1 MTRYLPPLLLTCL
14 WAAPAAADCPNSI
27 VTGIDVSAS
36 ISHDELLMQVDGMV
50 AALHSPAVISAI
62 QSRGCARFSVFVWGD
77 QPPVVLLPWTDIGSD
92 EQVEH
97 ENTWRRGCGGSV
109 PQQVCDG
116 FGAGDGMTSE
126 QRRIAD
132 LQHRLEEAEGRIV
145 ELEAT
150 FGLEDN
156 PQYRTAGF
164 TAQEGRALSCLLAC
178 DVVTRDQLLFAMYRD
193 SPEKYER
200 YEKIADVWICKLR
213 KKLNPLGISI
223 ETVWGLGKRIP
234 SEDKVKLRG
243 MFQ

>member
-1 MTRYLPPLLLTCL
+1 MNGPLAPKHPTSLTTPSIPLPTQ
-14 WAAPAAADCPNSI
+14 S
-27 VTGIDVSAS
+27 
-36 ISHDELLMQVDGMV
+36 V
-50 AALHSPAVISAI
+50 ARLSDLEIKDAQII
-62 QSRGCARFSVFVWGD
+62 FESVW
-77 QPPVVLLPWTDIGSD
+77 Q
-92 EQVEH
+92 
-97 ENTWRRGCGGSV
+97 
-109 PQQVCDG
+109 
-116 FGAGDGMTSE
+116 
-126 QRRIAD
+126 
-132 LQHRLEEAEGRIV
+132 

>member
-1 MTRYLPPLLLTCL
+1 
-14 WAAPAAADCPNSI
+14 
-27 VTGIDVSAS
+27 
-36 ISHDELLMQVDGMV
+36 
-50 AALHSPAVISAI
+50 
-62 QSRGCARFSVFVWGD
+62 
-77 QPPVVLLPWTDIGSD
+77 
-92 EQVEH
+92 
-97 ENTWRRGCGGSV
+97 
-109 PQQVCDG
+109 
-116 FGAGDGMTSE
+116 MTSE

-234 SEDKVKLRG
+234 SEDKAKLRG